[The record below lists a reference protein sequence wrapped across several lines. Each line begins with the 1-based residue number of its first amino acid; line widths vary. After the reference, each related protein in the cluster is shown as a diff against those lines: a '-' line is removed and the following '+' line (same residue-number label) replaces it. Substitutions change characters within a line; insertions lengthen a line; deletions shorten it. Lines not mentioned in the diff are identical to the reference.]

1 MESVSA
7 AGLPDLDA
15 GQLNAAYASGELDP
29 IEVVTAC
36 LRRMDHL
43 EPTLRAMYDRY
54 DDAALAAAES
64 SRRRWEQGTQRGP
77 LDGIPLTLKE
87 NQEVAGHPTILGS
100 ASTAP
105 TPAQHNSP
113 VVDTALAAGACILGR
128 TTMSEL
134 GMLSSGI
141 ASAHPITRNPWNLDW
156 APGGSSGG
164 AGAASAAGYAPI
176 NLGSD
181 IGGSIRLPSSWCGVA
196 GFKPTYGRIAV
207 DPPYPGRTIG
217 PMGRT
222 VADLA
227 RSMSTLTGP
236 HPADPWSL
244 AADTTDW
251 LDLSF
256 DPTGLRVGIV
266 LDVGDGTPVDPEV
279 ASVVRRAADTF
290 TAAGAEV
297 TQIPPYM
304 APGTVS
310 LVDKFWR
317 ASHWRKYQEKT
328 PEQQAKMLP
337 FIAQWCRAASTIT
350 AEEALEAHDAQISLG
365 RSVLSATEG
374 YDVVLS
380 PTSPEPAF
388 PAEWPMP
395 SNDVETAMSHIHFCV
410 GYNFAG
416 MPAASVNGGFT
427 AAGSPVG
434 VQIAARRHAD
444 RTALA
449 AAAFFESERPADAS
463 RPWPRISAAEVRT
476 PAP

>member
-1 MESVSA
+1 MQSQSA
-7 AGLPDLDA
+7 ADLPDLDA
-15 GQLNAAYASGELDP
+15 GQLSAAYAAGELSP
-29 IEVVTAC
+29 VEVVTAC
-36 LRRMDHL
+36 LRRMDER
-43 EPTLRAMYDRY
+43 EPALRAMYDRY
-54 DDAALAAAES
+54 DDDALAAAEA
-64 SRRRWEQGTQRGP
+64 SRRRWEQGAQRGP
-77 LDGIPLTLKE
+77 LDGVPITLKE
-87 NQEVAGHPTILGS
+87 NQAVAGRPTILGS
-100 ASTAP
+100 ASTVP
-105 TPAQHNSP
+105 TPAPQNSP
-113 VVDTALAAGACILGR
+113 VVDTALDAGACILGR

-141 ASAHPITRNPWNLDW
+141 ASAHPITRNPWNLNW

-181 IGGSIRLPSSWCGVA
+181 IGGSIRLPASWCGIA
-196 GFKPTYGRIAV
+196 GFKPSYGRIAV

-227 RSMSTLTGP
+227 RSMSALTGP

-244 AADTTDW
+244 AADDTDW
-251 LDLSF
+251 GDLSLSAA
-256 DPTGLRVGIV
+256 DLRVGIV
-266 LDVGDGTPVDPEV
+266 LDVGDGTAADPEV
-279 ASVVRRAADTF
+279 TSVVRRAAETF
-290 TAAGAEV
+290 AAAGAQV
-297 TQIPPYM
+297 TEIPPYL

-317 ASHWRKYQEKT
+317 ASHWRNYQAKS

-337 FIAQWCRAASTIT
+337 FIAQWCWAASTIT
-350 AEEALEAHDAQISLG
+350 AEEALEAHDAQITLG

-380 PTSPEPAF
+380 PVSPEPAF

-395 SNDVETAMSHIHFCV
+395 SNDVDTAMSHIHFCV

-427 AAGSPVG
+427 EAGSPVG
-434 VQIAARRHAD
+434 VQIAAQRHQD

-449 AAAFFESERPADAS
+449 AAAFFEAQRPQDAV
-463 RPWPRISAAEVRT
+463 RPWPQVSDSHQHT